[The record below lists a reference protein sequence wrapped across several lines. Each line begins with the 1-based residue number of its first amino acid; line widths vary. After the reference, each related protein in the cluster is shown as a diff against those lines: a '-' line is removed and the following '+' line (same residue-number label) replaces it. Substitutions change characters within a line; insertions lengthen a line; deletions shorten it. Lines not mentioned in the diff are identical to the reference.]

1 MPIAYSQPETCD
13 VSEMKDALRQALFE
27 FFSTQK
33 EAELST
39 NELKDFLNF
48 YISTD
53 ASQAFVDCSGT
64 GSHSGK
70 AYHLLLAAAKKAKK
84 KIPICNDGTEY
95 GKCSSKMPNYCYGG
109 KLEERC
115 KICGCNENEQCEA
128 SGKCVPITLSA
139 KETGFVPEERG
150 KLKVKHV
157 KKPKITDIEPSS
169 GSVGT
174 KITLTGSG
182 FTDDNAIFIRGQ
194 TVLRG
199 ILSLDDSSLTF
210 ILPDNTKC
218 LPEQACPIKVTN
230 LHGISNAKPFRM
242 TELIL
247 TPPEQPPEPNATPP
261 APPAAPNITGIS
273 PSLGAVG
280 TAVTL
285 SGSGFTSTDNTV
297 NLAGVN
303 NVINVITG
311 LSSQDGFTLKFNV
324 PQTPCEALKACSVSV
339 ANSRGTSNTAYFTLT
354 QIAPQINIVQ
364 PNGGEKFTQGQGNSI
379 TWTGGKD
386 AVQVA
391 LVEDTAESSS
401 DPSSL
406 IVGWINANALPD
418 SSITWDAKQVCTL
431 TTDSCWGVEPGSYKI
446 LAVSE
451 NELGTIT
458 ISPDEKGNFD
468 VSDQPFTIAKP
479 LNPTITVLAPN
490 GNEKFV
496 RGLNMSISWSA
507 TDIISKSVT
516 INLLKAGTFNLRIA
530 ANLSLASDSGIFS
543 TLWTVPSYL
552 APATDYSIEILD
564 SANSNVRDAS
574 DTSFSISTGAVVT
587 LLAPNG
593 SETWLQGFN
602 GAVIWNFS
610 SYFGTMTFNLL
621 KSGSSYK
628 TLSASQPTWYYS
640 FENPYLWPARYTLVN
655 VTPDIPTGADYG
667 VEIVNSYDPTVKDA
681 SDGQFNIITLPNPVA
696 VRGRFINRFTQQPLA
711 NVFLGGFDQF
721 GKLPSTYTN
730 SNGEFLL
737 NASTSFG
744 QYSSRSLFGTWPSC
758 YMGMGAGLF
767 KSPTQVYAS
776 YSPFNLPYNSK
787 YTPVTSPEMNLGD
800 IPFWPAVDIK
810 TQSDIPVTL
819 TVYYADDL
827 GNRGG
832 GGGNILHKTVH
843 YISNTVP
850 LNLNVWAK
858 LTDQAGK
865 VYYSPPVKL
874 SLDYGCSPKVLSF
887 FNGQFKWEPY
897 YITANVYYDG
907 TEGLPLNIS
916 LAANGGVK
924 PYTWSVIYGA
934 LPPGLS
940 LDSTNGRIYGTS
952 TTAGTYLFTIKATD
966 VNGVSGVGES
976 RIQIRTINGTIPP
989 SIQVLSPGSSE
1000 QIYQGGQTFL
1010 RWNTYNLLSKS
1021 VKINLLKGAN
1031 LYSTIFSNFSQSYH
1045 SGFFYY
1051 LWNVSKD
1058 FPVGADYF
1066 MEISDATNPSVR
1078 DTNDLPFWMV
1088 NTLDGATWSCCSW
1101 PGKHGRYLSFTYNLS
1116 VNQAQSFRLYEKKPN
1131 DSSFNLAATFAN
1143 PASIVNCSSRISTP
1157 SWILSFVCS
1166 HTYPYWL
1173 AYRVGDNGS
1182 VMPVGAYYYQ
1192 ITAVDNSGAE
1202 SAPFVTLKQVA
1213 LEKVKTLSPTSE
1225 QSPVNATPTF
1235 EWTIPQDWPF
1245 GYEKTFY
1252 VTVYDDLFRMIYLK
1266 YVSPTSP
1273 LDVYTTKTVYDGPK
1287 LEPGKKYIVHI
1298 YAPGVTIF
1306 DSTLLNRVSH
1316 TAMANATTTFWVSS

>member
-1 MPIAYSQPETCD
+1 MPIAYSQPEKQACD
-13 VSEMKDALRQALFE
+13 VSEMKEALRQALFE
-27 FFSTQK
+27 FFTTQR
-33 EAELST
+33 EAELSI

-48 YISTD
+48 YISTN
-53 ASQAFVDCSGT
+53 ASQAVVDCSGN
-64 GSHSGK
+64 GPHSGK

-84 KIPICNDGTEY
+84 SVPICNDGTEY
-95 GKCSSKMPNYCYGG
+95 GKCSSKMPKYCYGG

-115 KICGCNENEQCEA
+115 KICGCEENEQCDV
-128 SGKCVPITLSA
+128 SGKCVPIAAPSA
-139 KETGFVPEERG
+139 KETGFAPEAPG
-150 KLKVKHV
+150 KLKANHV
-157 KKPKITDIEPSS
+157 KKPKITDIGPSS

-199 ILSLDDSSLTF
+199 ILSLDGSSLEF
-210 ILPDNTKC
+210 ALPDNTKC

-230 LHGISNAKPFRM
+230 LNGISNARPFRL
-242 TELIL
+242 TELVL
-247 TPPEQPPEPNATPP
+247 APPEEPPEQNATPP
-261 APPAAPNITGIS
+261 APPSAPNITGIS

-285 SGSGFTSTDNTV
+285 SGSGFTSTDNAI

-303 NVINVITG
+303 NAVTG
-311 LSSQDGFTLKFNV
+311 LSSADGFTLKFNV
-324 PQTPCEALKACSVSV
+324 PQTPCEPLKACSVSV
-339 ANSRGTSNTAYFTLT
+339 TNLRGSSNTAYFTLT
-354 QIAPQINIVQ
+354 QIAPQISIVQ
-364 PNGGEKFTQGQGNSI
+364 PNGGEKFTQGQSNSI
-379 TWTGGKD
+379 SWTGGKD

-391 LVEDTAESSS
+391 LVEDIAESSS

-418 SSITWDAKQVCTL
+418 SSTAWDAKQICTL
-431 TTDSCWGVEPGSYKI
+431 TGDSCWNAEPGSYKI

-458 ISPDEKGNFD
+458 ISPDERGNFD

-479 LNPTITVLAPN
+479 LNPTIALLAPN
-490 GNEKFV
+490 GNEKFI

-530 ANLSLASDSGIFS
+530 GNLSIPSDTGIFS
-543 TLWTVPSYL
+543 ILWTVPSYL

-574 DTSFSISTGAVVT
+574 DSSFSISTGAVAM

-593 SETWLQGFN
+593 GETWLQGFN
-602 GAVIWNFS
+602 GAVIWNSS
-610 SYFGTMTFNLL
+610 SYFGTMAFNLL
-621 KSGSSYK
+621 KSNANYK
-628 TLSASQPTWYYS
+628 TLSASQPTWWYS

-655 VTPDIPTGADYG
+655 VTPDIPVGADYG
-667 VEIVNSYDPTVKDA
+667 IEIVNSYDPTVKDA

-696 VRGRFINRFTQQPLA
+696 VRGRFIDRFTQQPLA
-711 NVFLGGFDQF
+711 NVFLGGYDQY

-730 SNGEFLL
+730 SNGEFAL
-737 NASTSFG
+737 NASTILA
-744 QYSSRSLFGTWPSC
+744 RSIFGTWPKCHMS
-758 YMGMGAGLF
+758 MGAGLF
-767 KSPTQVYAS
+767 KSPTNVYVS
-776 YSPFNLPYNSK
+776 YSPFNLPYRGN
-787 YTPVTSPEMNLGD
+787 YLPVTSPEMNLGD

-810 TQSDIPVTL
+810 LQSDIPVTL
-819 TVYYADDL
+819 TVYYVDDL

-832 GGGNILHKTVH
+832 GGGNVIHKTVH
-843 YISNTVP
+843 YLSNIMP
-850 LNLNVWAK
+850 LNLNVWVK
-858 LTDQAGK
+858 LIDESGK
-865 VYYSPPVKL
+865 VYYSPPIKL
-874 SLDYGCSPKVLSF
+874 SLDYGCSPKVVSF

-897 YITANVYYDG
+897 YMTAGAYYYG
-907 TEGLPLNIS
+907 TEGFPVNVS
-916 LAANGGVK
+916 LYANGGIK

-940 LDSTNGRIYGTS
+940 LDAAGRIYGIP

-966 VNGVSGVGES
+966 INGVSGVGES
-976 RIQIRTINGTIPP
+976 QIQIKTVSGTIPP

-1021 VKINLLKGAN
+1021 VKINLLKGSS
-1031 LYSTIFSNFSQSYH
+1031 LYSTIFPNFSQSYH

-1058 FPVGADYF
+1058 FPVGTDYF
-1066 MEISDATNPSVR
+1066 MEISDATNPAVR

-1088 NTLDGATWSCCSW
+1088 KTPVGAAWSCCNG
-1101 PGKHGRYLSFTYNLS
+1101 PGNIGRYLSFIYNVS
-1116 VNQAQSFRLYEKKPN
+1116 RNPVQSFRLYEKKPT

-1143 PASIVNCSSRISTP
+1143 PASIVNCNSRISTP
-1157 SWILSFVCS
+1157 SWTLTNYCN
-1166 HTYPYWL
+1166 TYYGEYWT
-1173 AYRVGDNGS
+1173 AYRWGDNS
-1182 VMPVGAYYYQ
+1182 SAMPVGTYYYQ
-1192 ITAVDNSGAE
+1192 ITAVDNSGVEGAL
-1202 SAPFVTLKQVA
+1202 FVTLKQVA
-1213 LEKVKTLSPTSE
+1213 LEKVKTLSPSGQIT
-1225 QSPVNATPTF
+1225 NATPTF
-1235 EWTIPQDWPF
+1235 EWTIPQNWPS

-1252 VTVYDDLFRMIYLK
+1252 VTVHDDLFRQIYFK

-1273 LDVYTTKTVYDGPK
+1273 LEAYTIKTVYDGPR
-1287 LEPGKKYIVHI
+1287 LEPGKKYIAHI
-1298 YAPGVTIF
+1298 YSIGTSIF
-1306 DSTLLNRVSH
+1306 DSTLLNRVSYM
-1316 TAMANATTTFWVSS
+1316 AMANATTTFWVNP